1 MQFLCHVIG
10 LSFSDEEITSLGLEY
25 TVYRAHP
32 DYRRPRRGLRLCTFY
47 EAQVRCSGVLGT
59 AIWNPSP
66 CLLLR
71 PSS

>member
-10 LSFSDEEITSLGLEY
+10 LSFEGENLTDLGLEY

-47 EAQVRCSGVLGT
+47 EA
-59 AIWNPSP
+59 
-66 CLLLR
+66 
-71 PSS
+71 